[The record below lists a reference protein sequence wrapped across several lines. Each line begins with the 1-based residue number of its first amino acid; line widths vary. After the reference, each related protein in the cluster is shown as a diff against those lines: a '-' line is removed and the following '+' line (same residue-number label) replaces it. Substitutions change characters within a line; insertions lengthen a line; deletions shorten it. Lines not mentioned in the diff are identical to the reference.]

1 MILIGTF
8 TVSSPMEDE
17 KKSMSSKYSKQ
28 TMRTVEKLRR
38 RFNLPKRTSVENVI
52 SYYRMYQGI
61 VDKPESSYFPT
72 YYATPYRKRSFHENQ
87 QLLILR

>member
-1 MILIGTF
+1 MLLIGYF
-8 TVSSPMEDE
+8 TVSSAMEDE

-52 SYYRMYQGI
+52 SYYRMYQRI
-61 VDKPESSYFPT
+61 LDEPV
-72 YYATPYRKRSFHENQ
+72 YYSTPYRK
-87 QLLILR
+87 L